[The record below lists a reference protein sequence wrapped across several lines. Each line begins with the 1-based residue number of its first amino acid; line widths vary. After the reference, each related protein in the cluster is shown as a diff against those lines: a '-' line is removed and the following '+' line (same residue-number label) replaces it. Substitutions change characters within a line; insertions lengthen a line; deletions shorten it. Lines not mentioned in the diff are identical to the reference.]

1 VRAAGVAWQGTWW
14 LLGGSGS
21 IDNGIYCCCL
31 TCLRLEKF
39 CEDAVGLER
48 RTEEFN
54 GALRSAGHKNA
65 GIEAWRAPVSSWTS
79 FLVWRSAVLMLRCG
93 VD

>member
-1 VRAAGVAWQGTWW
+1 MRAAGVDWRGTWW

-21 IDNGIYCCCL
+21 IDNGMYCCCL

-39 CEDAVGLER
+39 GEDAAVFER

-54 GALRSAGHKNA
+54 GVLRSTGHKNA
-65 GIEAWRAPVSSWTS
+65 GIEAGRAPASSWTS
-79 FLVWRSAVLMLRCG
+79 LLVWRRAVLMLRRG